1 LLDKIIKS
9 KTRELIKIEYLVS
22 ACGAFV
28 CLLIVALVSKL
39 VLDQYSALVLSASM
53 GASAV
58 LLFHASHSPMAQPW
72 PLVGG
77 HIVSALIGVACA
89 RHIEMLAIAAPL
101 AAALSIFAM
110 AVLRCVHP
118 PGGAAALLA
127 VVGGKDIQA
136 LGYQFV
142 ITPVLINVVIMLIAT
157 YLINNFL
164 LRRPYPT
171 PTPNRSAK

>member
-1 LLDKIIKS
+1 MI
-9 KTRELIKIEYLVS
+9 RIEYLVS

-28 CLLIVALVSKL
+28 CLLIVTLISQL
-39 VLDQYSALVLSASM
+39 VLEQYSALVLSASM

-58 LLFHASHSPMAQPW
+58 LLFVAPHSAMSQPW

-89 RHIEMLAIAAPL
+89 RHIEMLAIATPL

-118 PGGAAALLA
+118 PGGAAALIA
-127 VVGGKDIQA
+127 VVGGNDVHA

-142 ITPVLINVVIMLIAT
+142 LTPVLVNVVIMLIAT
-157 YLINNFL
+157 WLINNYL
-164 LRRPYPT
+164 LRRTYPNIKT
-171 PTPNRSAK
+171 RQL

>member
-1 LLDKIIKS
+1 MF
-9 KTRELIKIEYLVS
+9 RIEYLVS

-28 CLLIVALVSKL
+28 CLLIVSSVSQL
-39 VLDQYSALVLSASM
+39 VLDQQNAIILSASM

-58 LLFHASHSPMAQPW
+58 LLFLASHSPMSQPW

-77 HIVSALIGVACA
+77 HIVSALIGVTCA

-110 AVLRCVHP
+110 AALRCIHP
-118 PGGAAALLA
+118 PGGAAALIA
-127 VVGGKDIQA
+127 VVGGKDIHS

-142 ITPVLINVVIMLIAT
+142 LTPVLINVLIMLVAT

-164 LRRPYPT
+164 LRRPYPS
-171 PTPNRSAK
+171 RSAK